1 MLFLGAALALSTLSS
16 VFATPH
22 FESGRPSYAKRTR
35 KLYAR
40 AEPINEK
47 LGIHA
52 QFEFVGYPDSP
63 RSTFIKISVLKGLTN
78 DPSLGGPFPYH
89 IHTNPIPADGNCT
102 KARLVCD
109 PAFPEYCQTGD
120 LSGKHGK
127 LNGTSTGE
135 IDTFGYSDAFVRF
148 YPEELSLLG
157 RSIVIHS
164 ANKTRLACANIT
176 SFLDGTANASFEPT
190 HRSSTYVRHYP
201 TAAPVQPSPPVIPF
215 NGTQMTD
222 PAVIASLPYPLPVP
236 ALTIRD
242 APNVV
247 LGNVTHSV
255 KYANAE
261 HTITQ
266 PQETKVRTPF
276 SVNTLQL
283 LTASPNKSDAKSPF
297 KGWYDTTW

>member
-1 MLFLGAALALSTLSS
+1 MLFLGAALVLSTLSS
-16 VFATPH
+16 VLATPH
-22 FESGRPSYAKRTR
+22 FETGRPSSAQRTR

-52 QFEFVGYPDSP
+52 QFQFTAYPDSP
-63 RSTFIKISVLKGLTN
+63 RSTYIEIRVLKGLTN

-102 KARLVCD
+102 KALAHLDPLNVTEGLVCD

-135 IDTFGYSDAFVRF
+135 IEMFAYSDAFVRF
-148 YPEELSLLG
+148 YPQTHSLLG

-176 SFLDGTANASFEPT
+176 SFLDGTADASFYPT
-190 HRSSTYVRHYP
+190 HQPSNYVKYYA

-222 PAVIASLPYPLPVP
+222 PAVLASLPYPLPVP
-236 ALTIRD
+236 ALAIRD
-242 APNVV
+242 APNVN
-247 LGNVTHSV
+247 LGNITHSV

-266 PQETKVRTPF
+266 PKET
-276 SVNTLQL
+276 
-283 LTASPNKSDAKSPF
+283 KSDAKSPF
-297 KGWYDTTW
+297 KGWYDTAW